1 MTRPARLESL
11 SPREPVTSTSPPGR
25 RVPSARA
32 RDLGFAALI
41 LLAVIWGYN
50 WVVMKIGLAYAE
62 PVTFAA
68 LRTFLAALG
77 LIALLALL
85 RRPLR
90 PVAVGTTVVIGL
102 LQTTG
107 FVGLL
112 MLALQ
117 SGGAGKTSVLT
128 YTMPFWLLVL
138 ARLFLGE
145 RLRGAQWLAV
155 AMALAGLLLVLSPW
169 QLHGTLS
176 SVLALSGAVCWAAS
190 AVVVKRLQA
199 RRHVDLLSLTTWQML
214 FGSLPLVALALLL
227 PQQGPEWTGV
237 FVLTLVYNV
246 VLGNAVAWLLW
257 LYGLRTLPAGA
268 AGLGTL
274 ATPVIGVLA
283 AWLQLGERP
292 DAWEAAGMALIIGA
306 LTVVAVRGLVAAREG
321 GPGSGRRA
329 GPPGGEAPA

>member
-77 LIALLALL
+77 LLAVLAVL

-90 PVAVGTTVVIGL
+90 PVAVGSTIVIGL

-145 RLRGAQWLAV
+145 RLRGVQRPAV

-176 SVLALSGAVCWAAS
+176 SVLAVCGAVCWAAS

-227 PQQGPEWTGV
+227 PQSGPEWTGV

-292 DAWEAAGMALIIGA
+292 DAWEAAGMTLILGA
-306 LTVVAVRGLVAAREG
+306 LAVVTLRGLTAVRG
-321 GPGSGRRA
+321 A
-329 GPPGGEAPA
+329 GPAGGEA

>member
-1 MTRPARLESL
+1 VGEVPATTRTKSGGDTRGET
-11 SPREPVTSTSPPGR
+11 REVAATRS
-25 RVPSARA
+25 

-50 WVVMKIGLAYAE
+50 WVVMKIGLRYAE

-77 LIALLALL
+77 LIALLAVL

-90 PVAVGTTVVIGL
+90 PVAVGTTIVIGL

-128 YTMPFWLLVL
+128 YTMPFWLLIL
-138 ARLFLGE
+138 ARVFLGE
-145 RLRGAQWLAV
+145 RVRGLQWLAV
-155 AMALAGLLLVLSPW
+155 ALALAGLLLVLSPW
-169 QLHGTLS
+169 RLQGALS
-176 SVLALSGAVCWAAS
+176 SVLAVCGAVSWATS
-190 AVVVKRLQA
+190 AVVVKRLQR

-227 PQQGPEWTGV
+227 PQSGTEWTGV
-237 FVLTLVYNV
+237 FVVTLAYNV

-257 LYGLRTLPAGA
+257 LYGLRRLSAGA

-274 ATPVIGVLA
+274 MTPVIGVAA

-292 DAWEAAGMALIIGA
+292 DAGEAAGMALIIGA
-306 LTVVAVRGLVAAREG
+306 LAVVTVRGLTTGAQPER
-321 GPGSGRRA
+321 P
-329 GPPGGEAPA
+329 APDG

>member
-1 MTRPARLESL
+1 
-11 SPREPVTSTSPPGR
+11 
-25 RVPSARA
+25 
-32 RDLGFAALI
+32 
-41 LLAVIWGYN
+41 
-50 WVVMKIGLAYAE
+50 MKVGLDYAE

-77 LIALLALL
+77 LLLVLAIL

-90 PVAVGTTVVIGL
+90 PPVPGYTIVIGL

-128 YTMPFWLLVL
+128 YTMPFWLLLL
-138 ARLFLGE
+138 AWLFLGE
-145 RLRGAQWLAV
+145 GLRGAQWLAV
-155 AMALAGLLLVLSPW
+155 GMALAGLLLVLAPW
-169 QLHGTLS
+169 RLQGTLS
-176 SVLALSGAVCWAAS
+176 SVLAVCGAVCWAAS
-190 AVVVKRLQA
+190 AVVVKRLQS

-227 PQQGPEWTGV
+227 PLPAPEWTRV
-237 FVLTLVYNV
+237 FVLTLAYNV

-257 LYGLRTLPAGA
+257 LYGLRNLPAGA
-268 AGLGTL
+268 AGLATL

-292 DAWEAAGMALIIGA
+292 GAAEAAGMALIVGA
-306 LTVVAVRGLVAAREG
+306 LAVVTARGLLGAR
-321 GPGSGRRA
+321 
-329 GPPGGEAPA
+329 PPGPTGEEAAS

>member
-1 MTRPARLESL
+1 MPF
-11 SPREPVTSTSPPGR
+11 SP
-25 RVPSARA
+25 VPSARG
-32 RDLGFAALI
+32 RDLGLAALV
-41 LLAVIWGYN
+41 LLAFIWGYN

-77 LIALLALL
+77 LLVMLAIL

-90 PVAVGTTVVIGL
+90 PVAVGHTIVIGL

-117 SGGAGKTSVLT
+117 NGGAGKTSVLT

-138 ARLFLGE
+138 AWAFLGE
-145 RLRGAQWLAV
+145 RLRGAQWPAV
-155 AMALAGLLLVLSPW
+155 GMALAGLLLVLSPW
-169 QLHGTLS
+169 QLQGTVS
-176 SVLALSGAVCWAAS
+176 SVLAVCGAVCWAAS

-199 RRHVDLLSLTTWQML
+199 KRHVDLLSLTTWQML
-214 FGSLPLVALALLL
+214 FGSLPLVALSLLL

-237 FVLTLVYNV
+237 FVLTLAYNV
-246 VLGNAVAWLLW
+246 ILGNAVAWLLW
-257 LYGLRTLPAGA
+257 LYGLRKLAAGT

-274 ATPVIGVLA
+274 LTPVIGVVA

-292 DAWEAAGMALIIGA
+292 DVWEAAGMALIVGA
-306 LTVVAVRGLVAAREG
+306 LAVVTVPGLLGGRGHGSAVE
-321 GPGSGRRA
+321 
-329 GPPGGEAPA
+329 EAST

>member
-1 MTRPARLESL
+1 
-11 SPREPVTSTSPPGR
+11 V
-25 RVPSARA
+25 
-32 RDLGFAALI
+32 

-77 LIALLALL
+77 LLTLLAVL

-90 PVAVGTTVVIGL
+90 PVAVGWTVVIGL

-117 SGGAGKTSVLT
+117 GGGAGKTSVLT
-128 YTMPFWLLVL
+128 YTMPFWLLIL
-138 ARLFLGE
+138 AWLFLDE
-145 RLRGAQWLAV
+145 HLRGMQWPAV
-155 AMALAGLLLVLSPW
+155 GMALAGLLLVLAPW
-169 QLHGTLS
+169 RLQGTLS
-176 SVLALSGAVCWAAS
+176 SALAVSGAVCWAAS

-227 PQQGPEWTGV
+227 PQTPTEWTGV
-237 FVLTLVYNV
+237 FLLTLVYNV

-257 LYGLRTLPAGA
+257 LYGLRTLPAGV

-274 ATPVIGVLA
+274 LTPVIGVLA
-283 AWLQLGERP
+283 AWVQLGERP
-292 DAWEAAGMALIIGA
+292 DATEAAGMALIIGA
-306 LTVVAVRGLVAAREG
+306 LAVVTVRGLLAGRGAATA
-321 GPGSGRRA
+321 PGAAS
-329 GPPGGEAPA
+329 